1 MTAIWY
7 NMFQLNFC
15 RSPLQQHSVN
25 AFLYCHNLHW
35 KIHWDLHWK
44 YWKNHLNFPKK
55 LVLSKKKHIF
65 NNLGKYV
72 VLRFG
77 KFFGVKFS
85 SINYIRYLRDD
96 ATAFLIVKSNP
107 VSILHC
113 TKWWYRK
120 IAFDCLITNFNY

>member
-1 MTAIWY
+1 MVQY
-7 NMFQLNFC
+7 MFRLHYC
-15 RSPLQQHSVN
+15 RSPLQQNSVN

-35 KIHWDLHWK
+35 KLHWDLHWK

-55 LVLSKKKHIF
+55 LVLSKKNIF
-65 NNLGKYV
+65 SIILGNMLSCGLK
-72 VLRFG
+72 
-77 KFFGVKFS
+77 KFLEYNFLPS
-85 SINYIRYLRDD
+85 TTNIRYLRDD

-120 IAFDCLITNFNY
+120 IAFDCLISNFNY